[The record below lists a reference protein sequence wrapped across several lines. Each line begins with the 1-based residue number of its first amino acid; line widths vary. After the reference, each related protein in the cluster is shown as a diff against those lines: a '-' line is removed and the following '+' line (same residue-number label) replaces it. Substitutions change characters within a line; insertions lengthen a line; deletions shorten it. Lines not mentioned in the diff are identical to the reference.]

1 MTPESLIVL
10 FVVVTRTMGRS
21 KMSFDTNSNSVIA
34 AAIFVMRCDVVLPAL
49 PLLGERCMTAWLM
62 NVLMTSYVIYASELA
77 LSLVDCLMNI
87 NEVVFASKIPGKRY
101 FASNFSTWPG
111 ILLLLVVSTR
121 QKHQYQGEKC
131 ARHGINQY
139 ISQDLKQL

>member
-1 MTPESLIVL
+1 
-10 FVVVTRTMGRS
+10 
-21 KMSFDTNSNSVIA
+21 
-34 AAIFVMRCDVVLPAL
+34 
-49 PLLGERCMTAWLM
+49 M
-62 NVLMTSYVIYASELA
+62 NGFMTSCLIFASELA

-87 NEVVFASKIPGKRY
+87 NEVVFARKIPGKRY

-131 ARHGINQY
+131 ARHGIRRH
-139 ISQDLKQL
+139 IA